1 MRRIKEFWN
10 HLSLRWKWTIA
21 GAASIFLAF
30 SLFSIILIVAMSQWM
45 IQEEES
51 SVNAVLS
58 DLANFYQS
66 RGPRVT
72 MDDVY
77 ESRDLLEQIYEK
89 GQTIR
94 LYNQD
99 GFEIF
104 TIQNEQTPL
113 TVPFSPISQKEITR
127 GQSNNQDVL
136 VGRSPIRSQ
145 QFNGYVEVIHPLS
158 MYKSMQNYMIL
169 LSLVLG
175 LGALMFSG
183 VIAYLMAGRFV
194 SPVVALG
201 LAMRKTQKEGFQQQL
216 DIPIVQDEVGGLVE
230 IFNEMMDELETAF
243 MKQRQFVEDASHE
256 LRTPIQIIEG
266 HLSLIN
272 RWGKEDPAVLEESLG
287 ISIQELDRI
296 KRLVNELLILSK
308 TDREVA
314 VSPDATAVAN
324 EMIHSVLAKMKNL
337 HPERSMNVSLTEESD
352 VIAIDPHHLEQLLI
366 ILLENAIKYSS
377 EDKPVDIK
385 TVKKGSS
392 LEISIQ
398 DRGAGIPNEHIPYIF
413 DRFYRVDKARS
424 RDQGGN
430 GLGLSIAKRL
440 LTLYNADIA
449 VESELNAGTK
459 MTMRFPVI
467 NRSDR

>member
-1 MRRIKEFWN
+1 MTKLKKFWN

-30 SLFSIILIVAMSQWM
+30 SLFSLILIVAMSQWM

-51 SVNAVLS
+51 SVDAVLN
-58 DLANFYQS
+58 DLADFYQS

-72 MDDVY
+72 IDDVY

-99 GFEIF
+99 GFEMF

-113 TVPFSPISQKEITR
+113 SVPFSPISQKEITA
-127 GQSNNQDVL
+127 GKSKNQDVL

-145 QFNGYVEVIHPLS
+145 QFNGYVEVIHPLT

-169 LSLVLG
+169 LSLILG
-175 LGALMFSG
+175 VGALLFSG

-216 DIPIVQDEVGGLVE
+216 DIPVVQDEVGGLVE
-230 IFNEMMDELETAF
+230 IFNEMMDELESTF

-314 VSPDATAVAN
+314 VSPDATAVPNKIIQTVTAN
-324 EMIHSVLAKMKNL
+324 IKNIHPDRTLA
-337 HPERSMNVSLTEESD
+337 VSLEDED
-352 VIAIDPHHLEQLLI
+352 EVISIDPHHLEQLLI

-377 EDKPVDIK
+377 EDKPIEIK
-385 TVKKGSS
+385 TTKSGHFFEISVQDKGS
-392 LEISIQ
+392 
-398 DRGAGIPNEHIPYIF
+398 GIPSEHIPYIF

-449 VESELNAGTK
+449 VESKLNMGTK

-467 NRSDR
+467 NQSDQ